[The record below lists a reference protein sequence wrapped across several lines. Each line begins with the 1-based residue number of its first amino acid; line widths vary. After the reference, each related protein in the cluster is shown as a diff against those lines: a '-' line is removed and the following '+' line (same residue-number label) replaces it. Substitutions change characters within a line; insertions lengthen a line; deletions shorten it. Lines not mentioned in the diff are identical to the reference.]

1 VKINK
6 AVLPKKQDSFLLA
19 LLSKLQDMKYCL
31 LLIFVSCFSVKLS
44 AGKADT
50 VSIYSISMHKYI
62 KAVVIKPDS
71 YKKRKN
77 SFPAVYLLHGYDGWY
92 SNWIIRVPELIK
104 YADQYQTLIVC
115 PDGAK
120 SSWYFD
126 SPIDTAYRYE
136 THIVKEVV
144 GFVDKNYRTIA
155 DKNHRAITGL
165 SMGGHGALFL
175 ALRHSDVFGAAGSM
189 SGGVDLK
196 ESKNRFDIIKRI
208 GDTILQ
214 ANNWHDMT
222 VINLIEKYTNTGV
235 KIFLDCGDKDIFID
249 GNRKLHQKMLQ
260 LKIPH
265 TYIEKPGAHNWDYW
279 SNAIP
284 FQLLYFQRF
293 FKLSGH

>member
-1 VKINK
+1 
-6 AVLPKKQDSFLLA
+6 
-19 LLSKLQDMKYCL
+19 MKYL
-31 LLIFVSCFSVKLS
+31 FSIVFVFSFSVKLF
-44 AGKADT
+44 AGSVDT
-50 VSIYSISMHKYI
+50 VSIYSNSMHKYI
-62 KAVVIKPDS
+62 NAVVIKPDS
-71 YKKRKN
+71 YKKFTRRGGKRT
-77 SFPAVYLLHGYDGWY
+77 SFPVVYLLHGYDGWY
-92 SNWIIRVPELIK
+92 SNWIIRVPELIN

-126 SPIDTAYRYE
+126 SPIDTAYKYE
-136 THIVKEVV
+136 THVATEVV
-144 GFVDKNYRTIA
+144 HFIDKNYRSIA

-175 ALRHSDVFGAAGSM
+175 ALRHATVFGAAGSM

-214 ANNWHDMT
+214 ANNWHNMT
-222 VINLIEKYTNTGV
+222 VINLIENYTNTYV
-235 KIFLDCGDKDIFID
+235 KIIFDCGEKDIFID
-249 GNRKLHQKMLQ
+249 GNRRLHQKMLQ

-265 TYIEKPGAHNWDYW
+265 EYIERPGLHNWDYW

-284 FQLLYFQRF
+284 FQLLFFQRF
-293 FKLSGH
+293 FLSGH

>member
-1 VKINK
+1 VKK
-6 AVLPKKQDSFLLA
+6 TALFLIVILVSAASLA
-19 LLSKLQDMKYCL
+19 AT
-31 LLIFVSCFSVKLS
+31 V
-44 AGKADT
+44 DT
-50 VSIYSISMHKYI
+50 IAIYSNSMHKYL

-77 SFPAVYLLHGYDGWY
+77 SFPVVYLLHGYDGWY
-92 SNWIIRVPELIK
+92 SNWIIRVPELVK
-104 YADQYQTLIVC
+104 YADQYQTVIVC

-136 THIVKEVV
+136 THVATELVNYI
-144 GFVDKNYRTIA
+144 DKNYKTIA

-196 ESKNRFDIIKRI
+196 ESKNRFDISKRI

-222 VINLIEKYTNTGV
+222 VINLIEKYRSTGV
-235 KIFLDCGDKDIFID
+235 KIFFDCGEKDIFID
-249 GNRKLHQKMLQ
+249 GNRRLHQKMLQ

-265 TYIEKPGAHNWDYW
+265 TYTEGPGEHNWSYW
-279 SNAIP
+279 QKSIGM
-284 FQLLYFQRF
+284 QLYFFGKF
-293 FKLSGH
+293 FIEGK